1 VRQLLAF
8 SRKQTLRPEVLNLTD
23 VLADLR
29 MLLSR
34 LVGNDIKL
42 KVDHGRDLWPVRADI
57 GQFEQV
63 VVNLAVNARDAMP
76 RGGQLTLE
84 TANVTVDES
93 YVTKFPEL
101 TPGAYVMLAVSD
113 TGTGMDAETRRRL
126 FEPFYTTKEPGKGT
140 GLGLSTVYGIVKQSG
155 GHIWVYSEPGR
166 GATFKIYLP
175 VVNEAA
181 DVAVVTPSDDVP
193 RGTETILL
201 VEDESDV
208 RALVRQVLQERGY
221 RVVEASGP
229 REALHLVS
237 DVATPIDL
245 LLTDV
250 IMPQM
255 TGRVLADILT
265 AEQPAMPV
273 LFMSGYADSAV
284 IEQGVLQA
292 GRAYLQK
299 PFTPV
304 QLARVVR
311 RVLDIVKV

>member
-1 VRQLLAF
+1 
-8 SRKQTLRPEVLNLTD
+8 
-23 VLADLR
+23 
-29 MLLSR
+29 
-34 LVGNDIKL
+34 
-42 KVDHGRDLWPVRADI
+42 
-57 GQFEQV
+57 
-63 VVNLAVNARDAMP
+63 
-76 RGGQLTLE
+76 
-84 TANVTVDES
+84 
-93 YVTKFPEL
+93 
-101 TPGAYVMLAVSD
+101 
-113 TGTGMDAETRRRL
+113 L

-166 GATFKIYLP
+166 GATFTILLPAVNESAIAP
-175 VVNEAA
+175 VV
-181 DVAVVTPSDDVP
+181 VTSDDVP

-201 VEDESDV
+201 VEDERDV

-229 REALHLVS
+229 REALDLAG
-237 DVATPIDL
+237 DGTRPIDL

-255 TGRVLADILT
+255 TGRVLADLVT
-265 AEQPAMPV
+265 AEQPALPV
-273 LFMSGYADSAV
+273 LFMSGYADSAAV
-284 IEQGVLQA
+284 DQGLLQR

-311 RVLDIVKV
+311 RVLDAARA

>member
-1 VRQLLAF
+1 VIGEDVDLTTRLEP
-8 SRKQTLRPEVLNLTD
+8 KLRHVK
-23 VLADLR
+23 ADPTQ
-29 MLLSR
+29 
-34 LVGNDIKL
+34 I
-42 KVDHGRDLWPVRADI
+42 
-57 GQFEQV
+57 EQV
-63 VVNLAVNARDAMP
+63 IMNLAVNARDAMP
-76 RGGQLTLE
+76 DGGQLTLE
-84 TANVTVDES
+84 TANVTVDS
-93 YVTKFPEL
+93 PYKDQNPDV

-155 GHIWVYSEPGR
+155 GHIWVYSEPGH

-175 VVNEAA
+175 VVCESA
-181 DVAVVTPSDDVP
+181 DVASVAPPDDVP

-201 VEDESDV
+201 VEDEGEV

-221 RVVEASGP
+221 RVVEASSP
-229 REALHLVS
+229 REALRLAS
-237 DVATPIDL
+237 DTAAPIDL

-255 TGRVLADILT
+255 TGRALADLVT
-265 AEQPAMPV
+265 GDRPGTPV

-284 IEQGVLQA
+284 VEHGVLQA

-299 PFTPV
+299 PFTPM

-311 RVLDIVKV
+311 RVLDTATS